1 MAQTPQPNSPC
12 CCPHHKF
19 HKQLKFL
26 LLKFLFFD
34 LLLIIVGA
42 IMAIKNVGDNWIED
56 PTADDIFILFRD
68 CFLLIGLISALLTA
82 VVALALTVAYYIHN
96 YKDLHPGK
104 GSSKTTSKKG
114 KK

>member
-1 MAQTPQPNSPC
+1 MAQTPQPNTPC

-42 IMAIKNVGDNWIED
+42 IMSNKNVED
-56 PTADDIFILFRD
+56 FTHIDDATALDIFVLFRD

-82 VVALALTVAYYIHN
+82 VVALGLTIAYYVHNFKDIH
-96 YKDLHPGK
+96 GK
-104 GSSKTTSKKG
+104 KESKSKK
-114 KK
+114 